1 MAFDRGVVGDASS
14 AQPGTVGADRPGPGA
29 RVAVLPAGW
38 TVESVTSPAE
48 LDREEWDRLVD
59 EAEGGFYL
67 THAWLSAIHGV
78 DGFAERLALARDPS
92 GRLAAAVGLY
102 TIEHITNPL
111 YNLQHVL
118 APDAEAADWEPQL
131 VIGARSGYTNGIL
144 ATSAEGDEAVAALA
158 REAIRETSCGSAG
171 MMYLE
176 RPHAARM
183 VPLLGDVVPVLTG
196 FRVRIPV
203 TFDSFE
209 GYRRTLSKERRWEV
223 ARELRRFSDAGCRME
238 RTSLEPYVDQL
249 APLLGN
255 VQRHH
260 GVDIPDELHA
270 GYLRGCARGELGER
284 AVVFQCHRGDRLI
297 GFALGFRG
305 ERQLTMRVAGL
316 DYEHTVG
323 TNAYFAMMCYEP
335 VKYALEHSL
344 EMIDLGPEGYRAKL
358 LRGGKLVPLWS
369 LPIHTPDTWGAKPAE
384 AHNGRMLRKWQ
395 DTLGDVVDLRA
406 VLEAP

>member
-1 MAFDRGVVGDASS
+1 MALDRGVVGDASNVPPGS
-14 AQPGTVGADRPGPGA
+14 PDTPGADQPGGAA
-29 RVAVLPAGW
+29 LPPGW

-78 DGFAERLALARDPS
+78 DGFAERLVLARDRS
-92 GRLAAAVGLY
+92 GRLTAAVGLY
-102 TIEHITNPL
+102 TIERCMNPL

-118 APDAEAADWEPQL
+118 APDAEPAPWEPQL
-131 VIGARSGYTNGIL
+131 VVGARSGYTNGIL
-144 ATSAEGDEAVAALA
+144 ATSPEGDAAVAALA
-158 REAIRETSCGSAG
+158 LDAVRESGCGSAG
-171 MMYLE
+171 MLYLE
-176 RPHAARM
+176 RSHADRM
-183 VPLLGDVVPVLTG
+183 VPLFGDVVPVLTG

-223 ARELRRFSDAGCRME
+223 ARELRRFGDAGCRIE
-238 RTSLEPYVDQL
+238 RTPLEPYVDQL

-260 GVDIPDELHA
+260 GIDIPDELHA
-270 GYLRGCARGELGER
+270 GYLRGCTRGELGER
-284 AVVFQCHRGDRLI
+284 AVVFQCHRGDRVI

-335 VKYALEHSL
+335 VKYALEHNL

-369 LPIHTPDTWGAKPAE
+369 LPIHTPQTWGPEPAAE
-384 AHNGRMLRKWQ
+384 HNVRMLQKWQ
-395 DTLGDVVDLRA
+395 DDLGDLVELRE